1 MSLFRKPKKPIQRR
15 VFGSYDDEENDLE
28 NNGEGVGGKKDSNT
42 DRIITSSDQGSHG
55 KKHKR
60 DKEKSR
66 ENRGSAKPTLLSFD
80 DEEEG
85 EEVFQVKKSSHSKK
99 VMKMLDKERRKKHRH
114 GSDISACVS
123 GQQAS
128 SAPAHPITESPSVS
142 STRTPYELNSKE
154 KVKTE
159 LKDNSN
165 SIQTEIRTDDF
176 VLVIKKTEP
185 DGMVLNGRA
194 ALCAGRDDM
203 SSDEEESKDKDKK
216 APQPGNHKFTPLD
229 SFKKVLESG
238 KIPDAAMIH
247 AARKRRQKA
256 RELGEFIPVEEK
268 PEEVKPR
275 RSEENPDDDGSDEE
289 ERIDMSAITGV
300 KEREERREKFY
311 SVQQEMSDD
320 SDQELNEWENQ
331 QIRKGVTGS
340 QLAMAHS
347 EAVLSQYMIQPASV
361 HASEQNMSTGALLE
375 QAYARNCLEKPKQ
388 MLSATAKSES
398 KSSGPRMPQEILQ
411 KVRERLSQVSDL
423 SAKHKRDIEEM
434 TTEIKMMKIEAIDCE
449 QKAPVAAAKYR
460 FYQELRGYVSDLVEC
475 LDEKVPLIVEL
486 EKRAIGLMAKHAN
499 YLIERRRQDIRD
511 QAKEIS
517 DSSKPGGSRK
527 GEDEEHIRRAA
538 EREGRRTR
546 RRRDRERSSMNE
558 SHLDGMSSDDE
569 ISDHD
574 LGQYQTQLEV
584 LSNEAEMLF
593 ADVADEFCQ
602 IQEILFKFQSWKNT
616 DSAAYRDAYVSLCL
630 PKIIGQLVRLQ
641 MITWNPLAD
650 QCPDIEKNQWYSAC
664 MMYAYSDTET
674 EESLSI
680 DPDVTLVPVLIEKI
694 ILPKLMEQIENCWD
708 PMSTSQTLRLVG
720 LINRLYHDYPS
731 LRPCSKPLITLFNAI
746 LEKIKASLDNDV
758 FIPIFP
764 KQSQDARTSF
774 FQRQFCS
781 GLKLFRNILSW
792 QGILSDVS
800 LREVAISSLLN
811 RYLLSAMRVCSP
823 ADAIAKAH
831 VIVYTLPRVWL
842 QSQSSDFNPSMD
854 MFVQFLK
861 LVANQLD
868 KRNPIHMDSMEKIV
882 KILNSLHTTL

>member
-15 VFGSYDDEENDLE
+15 VFGSYDDDNDAE
-28 NNGEGVGGKKDSNT
+28 NNEGGQKDPPERTTISSEQTSRKHKKDKT
-42 DRIITSSDQGSHG
+42 KDREPVKT
-55 KKHKR
+55 
-60 DKEKSR
+60 
-66 ENRGSAKPTLLSFD
+66 TLLSFD

-99 VMKMLDKERRKKHRH
+99 VMKKLDKARRKKNRT
-114 GSDISACVS
+114 DDPDRPKDASA
-123 GQQAS
+123 A
-128 SAPAHPITESPSVS
+128 TPSEFNNKHKNKS
-142 STRTPYELNSKE
+142 
-154 KVKTE
+154 E

-165 SIQTEIRTDDF
+165 SVQTEIRTDDF
-176 VLVIKKTEP
+176 VLVVKKSEP

-194 ALCAGRDDM
+194 ALCAGRDDV
-203 SSDEEESKDKDKK
+203 SSDEEQVGEKDGKESH
-216 APQPGNHKFTPLD
+216 PGNHKFTPLD
-229 SFKKVLESG
+229 NFKKVLESG

-268 PEEVKPR
+268 KDEAKPR
-275 RSEENPDDDGSDEE
+275 RCDENADDDGSEEE

-320 SDQELNEWENQ
+320 SDMELNEWENQ
-331 QIRKGVTGS
+331 QIRKGVTGT
-340 QLAMAHS
+340 QLAMAQNES
-347 EAVLSQYMIQPASV
+347 ILSQYMIQPVVAP
-361 HASEQNMSTGALLE
+361 EQAMSTGALLE

-388 MLSATAKSES
+388 MLKSTTKS
-398 KSSGPRMPQEILQ
+398 DTKSSGPRMPQEILQ
-411 KVRERLSQVSDL
+411 KVRDRLVQVKDL
-423 SAKHKRDIEEM
+423 NGKHVRDIEEM
-434 TTEIKMMKIEAIDCE
+434 TMEIKLMKIEAIDCE

-486 EKRAIGLMAKHAN
+486 EKKAMGLMGKHAN

-517 DSSKPGGSRK
+517 DAAKPGSSRK
-527 GEDEEHIRRAA
+527 GDDEEHVRRAA

-546 RRRDRERSSMNE
+546 RRRDRERNSMNE

-574 LGQYQTQLEV
+574 LAQFRAQLEQV
-584 LSNEAEMLF
+584 TCEAEELF
-593 ADVADEFCQ
+593 VDVADDFCQ
-602 IQEILFKFQSWKNT
+602 IPEILNKFHAWKQT

-630 PKIIGQLVRLQ
+630 PKILGQLIRLQ
-641 MITWNPLAD
+641 MVTWSPLAD
-650 QCPDIEKNQWYSAC
+650 QCPDIEKSPWYTAC
-664 MMYAYSDTET
+664 MMYSFVESET

-680 DPDVTLVPVLIEKI
+680 DPDVTLVPVVVEKI
-694 ILPKLMEQIENCWD
+694 ILPKLTEQIENCWD

-720 LINRLYHDYPS
+720 LINRLYHEYPS
-731 LRPCSKPLITLFNAI
+731 LRPCSKTLIALFNSI
-746 LEKIKASLDNDV
+746 LEKIKISLDNDV

-792 QGILSDVS
+792 QGILSDAS
-800 LREVAISSLLN
+800 LRDVAISSLLN

-823 ADAIAKAH
+823 TDAIAKAH

-842 QSQSSDFNPSMD
+842 QSQSSDFNPSME

-861 LVANQLD
+861 FVANQLD
-868 KRNPIHMDSMEKIV
+868 KRNPIHLDSMEKIV
-882 KILNSLHTTL
+882 KILNSLHATL

>member
-1 MSLFRKPKKPIQRR
+1 MSLFRKPKKPMQRR
-15 VFGSYDDEENDLE
+15 VFGSYDDDENE
-28 NNGEGVGGKKDSNT
+28 VSERSISSSEQNSSNT
-42 DRIITSSDQGSHG
+42 
-55 KKHKR
+55 KKHKK
-60 DKEKSR
+60 DKD
-66 ENRGSAKPTLLSFD
+66 RGAANLLSFD

-99 VMKMLDKERRKKHRH
+99 VMKMLDKERRKKSRQ
-114 GSDISACVS
+114 GSDSIAP
-123 GQQAS
+123 GQQI
-128 SAPAHPITESPSVS
+128 PAQPKRESPPVS
-142 STRTPYELNSKE
+142 SKRTPSELNSKE
-154 KVKTE
+154 KVKKE
-159 LKDNSN
+159 SKDNSN

-176 VLVIKKTEP
+176 VLVIKKSEP
-185 DGMVLNGRA
+185 ESVVLNGRA

-203 SSDEEESKDKDKK
+203 SSDEESNEKDKK
-216 APQPGNHKFTPLD
+216 ESQPGNHKFTPLD
-229 SFKKVLESG
+229 NFKKVLESG

-256 RELGEFIPVEEK
+256 RELGELIPVEEK

-275 RSEENPDDDGSDEE
+275 RTEENPDDDGSEEE
-289 ERIDMSAITGV
+289 ERIDMSAITGA

-311 SVQQEMSDD
+311 SVQQELSDD
-320 SDQELNEWENQ
+320 SDLEMNEWENQ
-331 QIRKGVTGS
+331 QIRKGVTGT
-340 QLAMAHS
+340 QLALAHS

-361 HASEQNMSTGALLE
+361 VGSQQSLSTGALLE

-388 MLSATAKSES
+388 MLSSTAKAES

-411 KVRERLSQVSDL
+411 KVRERLTQVSDL
-423 SAKHKRDIEEM
+423 SGKHKREIEEM
-434 TTEIKMMKIEAIDCE
+434 SLEMKEMKIEAIDCE

-486 EKRAIGLMAKHAN
+486 EKRAIVLMAKHAN
-499 YLIERRRQDIRD
+499 NLIERRRQDIRD

-517 DSSKPGGSRK
+517 DSSKPGSSRK

-546 RRRDRERSSMNE
+546 RRRDRERSNMNE
-558 SHLDGMSSDDE
+558 SHLNGMSSDDE

-574 LGQYQTQLEV
+574 LSQYLAQLE
-584 LSNEAEMLF
+584 LLKSEAEMLF
-593 ADVADEFCQ
+593 SDVADEFCQ
-602 IQEILFKFQSWKNT
+602 IREILNKFQAWKST
-616 DSAAYRDAYVSLCL
+616 DTAAYRDAYVSLCL
-630 PKIIGQLVRLQ
+630 PKIIGQFIRLQ
-641 MITWNPLAD
+641 MITWNPLSD
-650 QCPDIEKNQWYSAC
+650 HCPDIEKSPWFAAC
-664 MMYAYSDTET
+664 MMYSYAESET

-680 DPDVTLVPVLIEKI
+680 DPDVTLVPVLVEKI
-694 ILPKLMEQIENCWD
+694 ILPKLTEQIETCWD

-720 LINRLYHDYPS
+720 FINRLYQEYPS
-731 LRPCSKPLITLFNAI
+731 LRPCSKPLTTMFNAI

-792 QGILSDVS
+792 QGILSDAS
-800 LREVAISSLLN
+800 LREVAILSLLN

-831 VIVYTLPRVWL
+831 VIVYTLPRAWL
-842 QSQSSDFNPSMD
+842 QSQSSDFNPSIE

-868 KRNPIHMDSMEKIV
+868 KRNPIHLDSLEKIV
-882 KILNSLHTTL
+882 KILSSLHATL